1 MSFTRFHDD
10 PSRIKKQ
17 LDESTFQG
25 RYFLNTPGAGMD
37 LPFKEDPHF
46 RLQKWGANL
55 HTNTVNIESDL
66 HGLTR
71 TLNRDLINKNNYQK
85 SVVNSSPYKYKDE
98 LPTTEESR
106 TSHPAWS
113 YRDLERNRWE
123 TPYLNPQN
131 NLERTFDHNIQ
142 TRILE
147 KDSHITKV
155 PMVGGYNNF
164 FNGESSMCMGKNKNV
179 CNNSKFH

>member
-71 TLNRDLINKNNYQK
+71 TLNLSLI
-85 SVVNSSPYKYKDE
+85 
-98 LPTTEESR
+98 
-106 TSHPAWS
+106 
-113 YRDLERNRWE
+113 
-123 TPYLNPQN
+123 
-131 NLERTFDHNIQ
+131 
-142 TRILE
+142 
-147 KDSHITKV
+147 HI
-155 PMVGGYNNF
+155 
-164 FNGESSMCMGKNKNV
+164 
-179 CNNSKFH
+179 